1 MVTHDSQKEDN
12 SRTTYGKCS
21 TARCRDSAGGVIFP
35 SCVAGILDGW
45 QPMISRENVLQIS
58 VGGLFRDILTI
69 VLREP
74 LHDLRISNTTIV
86 LERFE
91 TLLRQLC
98 KRVDPSQHENPPDI
112 PREVENINDFPQY
125 LTMLK
130 LYTQWMAY
138 ENHKFTPSGKIKCPD
153 LSQIFEWVKSAWDS
167 IVQPLVEKSL
177 KKCGVTNSLDATE
190 DDYLQ
195 KHGYDNNYSA
205 ASDDDESD
213 EDEIDDSLSS
223 DEDENDVE
231 GVASNPAA
239 VPYPKDS
246 EWTAVDT
253 YRPLPVNTTPRQ
265 ILVDIDESS
274 SVLDCSK
281 VFLTDSDVNELK
293 RQTNLYASQTIQK
306 KRRGN
311 NLKPHSVLSSW
322 KPVTISEMR
331 RFLGI
336 IFHMCVSKKPKIA
349 DHWSTNP
356 VLSCNFCPHVMSR
369 LRFTQILS
377 CLHLVDNSNQKKP
390 GEDGFHPLYKVLP
403 YYNNLK
409 ERCIQAYRPSE
420 KVTIDEGICPFRGR
434 VSFRV
439 YMQNKPHKYGL
450 KVYAVAEA
458 SSGYVVNFEVYAGKH
473 IVDNSSSAV
482 ILRLL
487 SDSSLLN
494 KGHTVYLDRFYSSP
508 ELFQQLAEKGTG
520 AVGTVNKSRKG
531 LPKDLVSAKLKKGEM
546 SFRRKDNVLAMKW
559 KDKRDVYTLSTRHQ
573 ATFGTHTKRNGS
585 VVLKPLQVLDYNLNK
600 IGVDIGDQR
609 LQYNPFQHRTVKWWR
624 KLYFH
629 LLLMGVSNA
638 FWLYNAVHRKKITIT
653 DFITVLAVQLV
664 EDDTLEFI
672 PRNEGTVGRLTK
684 RHFLQHIPATTKK
697 YAARVCH
704 VCSSRSKKQS
714 GKASRKETRY
724 ECEQCGVALCL
735 EPCFKIFHTKKQYDS
750 V

>member
-1 MVTHDSQKEDN
+1 CHGSAVIHVKTYLCVLSLYIIQLFVIMFRRGLSDAEIADLINHSDTLDN
-12 SRTTYGKCS
+12 
-21 TARCRDSAGGVIFP
+21 
-35 SCVAGILDGW
+35 
-45 QPMISRENVLQIS
+45 
-58 VGGLFRDILTI
+58 
-69 VLREP
+69 
-74 LHDLRISNTTIV
+74 
-86 LERFE
+86 
-91 TLLRQLC
+91 
-98 KRVDPSQHENPPDI
+98 
-112 PREVENINDFPQY
+112 VESD
-125 LTMLK
+125 
-130 LYTQWMAY
+130 
-138 ENHKFTPSGKIKCPD
+138 
-153 LSQIFEWVKSAWDS
+153 
-167 IVQPLVEKSL
+167 
-177 KKCGVTNSLDATE
+177 
-190 DDYLQ
+190 
-195 KHGYDNNYSA
+195 
-205 ASDDDESD
+205 SDDSECNGVFE

-331 RFLGI
+331 RFLE
-336 IFHMCVSKKPKIA
+336 
-349 DHWSTNP
+349 
-356 VLSCNFCPHVMSR
+356 
-369 LRFTQILS
+369 
-377 CLHLVDNSNQKKP
+377 KP

-508 ELFQQLAEKGTG
+508 ELFQQLAEKGTE
-520 AVGTVNKSRKG
+520 
-531 LPKDLVSAKLKKGEM
+531 LLVL
-546 SFRRKDNVLAMKW
+546 
-559 KDKRDVYTLSTRHQ
+559 
-573 ATFGTHTKRNGS
+573 
-585 VVLKPLQVLDYNLNK
+585 
-600 IGVDIGDQR
+600 
-609 LQYNPFQHRTVKWWR
+609 
-624 KLYFH
+624 
-629 LLLMGVSNA
+629 
-638 FWLYNAVHRKKITIT
+638 
-653 DFITVLAVQLV
+653 
-664 EDDTLEFI
+664 
-672 PRNEGTVGRLTK
+672 
-684 RHFLQHIPATTKK
+684 
-697 YAARVCH
+697 
-704 VCSSRSKKQS
+704 
-714 GKASRKETRY
+714 
-724 ECEQCGVALCL
+724 
-735 EPCFKIFHTKKQYDS
+735 
-750 V
+750 